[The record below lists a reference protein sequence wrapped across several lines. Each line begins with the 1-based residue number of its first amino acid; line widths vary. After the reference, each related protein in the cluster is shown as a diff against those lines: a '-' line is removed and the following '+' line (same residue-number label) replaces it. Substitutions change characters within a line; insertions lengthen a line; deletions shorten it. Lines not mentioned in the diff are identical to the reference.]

1 MRATRLFTYTLREDP
16 AEAEVDSHILLL
28 RAGFIRQFA
37 AGVFAY
43 LPLGLRSLKKIE
55 KIIRE
60 EHSFIGAQETQLSI
74 LQTRELWE
82 EAGRWDVY
90 GDILFRLKDR
100 KDRDLCLGPTHEEPI
115 TDIVRNMVKSY
126 RELPV
131 ALYQIQTKF
140 RDEARPRFGLIRCR
154 EFLMKDMYSFH
165 ETNEDLENFY
175 EQVARCYERIFSR
188 LNLTYYKVEADPG
201 AIGGSANHE
210 FIVPGL
216 SGESQIFLC
225 SNCEYKATSEK
236 ASGKIVELP
245 SLNKEDDTK
254 EIYTPEVDTIDKLA
268 SFLNIKPADIIKT
281 MVFIV
286 DGKPYVILI
295 RGDYEVNEAK
305 VLNKLNAKELR
316 VATGEEVFR
325 YYFAPIGFLGPKGL
339 PVNARILVDESV
351 ITVKSGVVGAN
362 KENFHFMGFN
372 PLQDLP
378 ASTNYGDYRT
388 TKNGDLCPLCE
399 APLKEIKGM
408 EVGHVFN
415 LGTKYS
421 DAMKAT
427 FTNREGKEQTF
438 LMGCYGIGV
447 SRSLQSVAEEH
458 HDENGLKWPISVAP
472 YELII
477 IPIDYQKIDQK
488 NAADQLYEK
497 LLSLKF
503 EVVLD
508 DRETT
513 AGVKFKDADLIG
525 YPLRI
530 TISPRTLAKRAVEL
544 KLRKDGSSELI
555 PQEEV
560 VNYLL
565 SLRTRLFK
573 EIEEMV
579 PPLLSLE

>member
-1 MRATRLFTYTLREDP
+1 MRATKMFLCTLREDP

-43 LPLGLRSLKKIE
+43 LPLGLKSLKKIE
-55 KIIRE
+55 NIIRE

-115 TDIVRNMVKSY
+115 TDIVRNMIKSY

-165 ETNEDLENFY
+165 ETKEDLEKFY

-201 AIGGSANHE
+201 VIGGSANHE
-210 FIVPGL
+210 FVVPGL
-216 SGESQIFLC
+216 SGESQVFLC
-225 SNCEYKATSEK
+225 SKCNYKATSEK
-236 ASGKIVELP
+236 ASGKISEIPLEKVEE
-245 SLNKEDDTK
+245 SIREV
-254 EIYTPEVDTIDKLA
+254 YTPQANSIEKLA
-268 SFLNIKPADIIKT
+268 NFLDIKPSNIIKT
-281 MVFIV
+281 MVFIADDQPIV
-286 DGKPYVILI
+286 VLI

-305 VLNKLNAKELR
+305 LINNLNISELR
-316 VATGEEVFR
+316 VATGEEVIR
-325 YYFAPIGFLGPKGL
+325 YFSSPIGFLGPKNL
-339 PVNARILVDESV
+339 PALTTLLADESV
-351 ITVKSGVVGAN
+351 FTLKYGVVGAN
-362 KENFHFMGFN
+362 KEDYHLLGFN
-372 PLQDLP
+372 PHKDLTG
-378 ASTNYGDYRT
+378 SIIKGNYRS
-388 TKNGDLCPLCE
+388 TKNDDLCPLCE

-421 DAMKAT
+421 KAMKAT
-427 FTNREGKEQTF
+427 FTNREGTEQSF

-458 HDENGLKWPISVAP
+458 HDENGLQWPISVAP
-472 YELII
+472 YELVI
-477 IPIDYQKIDQK
+477 IPIDYQKPDQK
-488 NAADQLYEK
+488 NAADQLYQK
-497 LLSLKF
+497 LLSLNF

-508 DRETT
+508 DREIT

-525 YPLRI
+525 YPIRV
-530 TISPRTLAKRAVEL
+530 TISPRTLAKGVIEV

-555 PQEEV
+555 SQEEIA
-560 VNYLL
+560 NYLL
-565 SLRTRLFK
+565 HLKTRLFK
-573 EIEEMV
+573 EIEETV
-579 PPLLSLE
+579 PPLLTIG

>member
-16 AEAEVDSHILLL
+16 AEAEVDSHKLLL

-55 KIIRE
+55 NIIRE

-82 EAGRWDVY
+82 EAGRWNVY

-115 TDIVRNMVKSY
+115 TDIVRNMVRSY

-165 ETNEDLENFY
+165 ETKEDLEKFY
-175 EQVARCYERIFSR
+175 EQVTRCYERIFSR
-188 LNLTYYKVEADPG
+188 LNLTYFKVEADPG

-210 FIVPGL
+210 FVVPGL
-216 SGESQIFLC
+216 SGESQVFLC
-225 SNCEYKATSEK
+225 SNCNYKATSEK
-236 ASGKIVELP
+236 ADGKISEIPLENVET
-245 SLNKEDDTK
+245 SIREV
-254 EIYTPEVDTIDKLA
+254 YTPQANSIEKL
-268 SFLNIKPADIIKT
+268 STFLMIKPSNIIKT
-281 MVFIV
+281 MVFIA
-286 DGKPYVILI
+286 DNKPIVVLI

-305 VLNKLNAKELR
+305 LINNLNISELR
-316 VATGEEVFR
+316 VATGEEVNQHFSS
-325 YYFAPIGFLGPKGL
+325 PIGFLGPKNL
-339 PVNARILVDESV
+339 PAKTTILADESV
-351 ITVKSGVVGAN
+351 FTLKSGVVGAN
-362 KENFHFMGFN
+362 KEDYHLLGFN
-372 PLQDLP
+372 PYNDLK
-378 ASTNYGDYRT
+378 SLITKGNYRT

-458 HDENGLKWPISVAP
+458 HDENGLKWPVSVAP
-472 YELII
+472 YELVI
-477 IPIDYQKIDQK
+477 IPIDYQKTDQK
-488 NAADQLYEK
+488 NAANQLYEK
-497 LLSLKF
+497 LLSHNF

-530 TISPRTLAKRAVEL
+530 TISPRTLAKGSVEV
-544 KLRKDGSSELI
+544 KLRKGGSSELI
-555 PQEEV
+555 SQEEV

-573 EIEEMV
+573 EIEETV
-579 PPLLSLE
+579 PPLLTVE